1 MKKIHY
7 TDSYLLKP
15 YHPVTIHVAGAGGT
29 GSQVIPNLAR
39 MNVAFRALGHPG
51 LHVTLFDPDI
61 ITDANIARQL
71 FSEAELGQ
79 GKATAAVTRVNRF
92 FGTTWTAE
100 NCRYPVRKTQENG
113 DDRTRPA
120 NIIITCTDNTRSRLE
135 LWRLLKKYREASV
148 NNERAVY
155 YWMDFGN
162 AQTTGQVVIGTVRN
176 KIRQPASKEF
186 MPVPGMNVI
195 TEEVNYSTIEEKD
208 SGPSCSLAEALERQD
223 LYINSILAQV
233 GCDILWRMFKEGRTP
248 LHTFRADIDYAQAE
262 ALTTYGLLGIKVWI
276 CKGEVYGK
284 RELVPNSLLQTRDNS
299 RPASAGKADG
309 KKGGFRKK
317 KK

>member
-1 MKKIHY
+1 MYGTIRLITASYNNPGRNLKTYWHEKIHY

-29 GSQVIPNLAR
+29 GSQVITNLAR
-39 MNVAFRALGHPG
+39 MNVALQALGHPG
-51 LHVTLFDPDI
+51 LHVTVFDPDI
-61 ITDANIARQL
+61 ITEANIGRQL
-71 FSEAELGQ
+71 FSETELGQ

-100 NCRYPVRKTQENG
+100 NCRYPVRKTQENR

-135 LWRLLKKYREASV
+135 LWRFLKKYREASV

-162 AQTTGQVVIGTVRN
+162 AQTTGQVFIGTVRN

-233 GCDILWRMFKEGRTP
+233 GCDILWKMFKEGRTLYRGAYINLDTLRVNP
-248 LHTFRADIDYAQAE
+248 IP
-262 ALTTYGLLGIKVWI
+262 V
-276 CKGEVYGK
+276 
-284 RELVPNSLLQTRDNS
+284 
-299 RPASAGKADG
+299 
-309 KKGGFRKK
+309 
-317 KK
+317 

>member
-29 GSQVIPNLAR
+29 GSQVITNLAR
-39 MNVAFRALGHPG
+39 MNVALQALGHPG
-51 LHVTLFDPDI
+51 LHVTVFDPDI
-61 ITDANIARQL
+61 ITEANIGRQL
-71 FSEAELGQ
+71 FSETELGQ

-113 DDRTRPA
+113 DDRTRSA

-135 LWRLLKKYREASV
+135 LWRFLKKYREASV

-162 AQTTGQVVIGTVRN
+162 AQTTGQVFIGTVRN

-186 MPVPGMNVI
+186 MPGTRNECHHRGGELFHNRREGLR
-195 TEEVNYSTIEEKD
+195 TELLTSRSTGKT
-208 SGPSCSLAEALERQD
+208 GPVHQ
-223 LYINSILAQV
+223 
-233 GCDILWRMFKEGRTP
+233 
-248 LHTFRADIDYAQAE
+248 LHTGTNR
-262 ALTTYGLLGIKVWI
+262 L
-276 CKGEVYGK
+276 
-284 RELVPNSLLQTRDNS
+284 
-299 RPASAGKADG
+299 
-309 KKGGFRKK
+309 
-317 KK
+317 

>member
-29 GSQVIPNLAR
+29 GSQVIANLAR
-39 MNVAFRALGHPG
+39 MNVALQALGHPG
-51 LHVTLFDPDI
+51 LHVTVFDPDI
-61 ITDANIARQL
+61 ITEANIGRQL

-162 AQTTGQVVIGTVRN
+162 AQTTGQIVIGTVRN

-233 GCDILWRMFKEGRTP
+233 GCDILWRMFKEGRT
-248 LHTFRADIDYAQAE
+248 LYRGGIYQSGHTPGKPD
-262 ALTTYGLLGIKVWI
+262 TGIGHVKKTASLAANS
-276 CKGEVYGK
+276 CCDKGSIGIFFPIRIKPE
-284 RELVPNSLLQTRDNS
+284 PDS
-299 RPASAGKADG
+299 
-309 KKGGFRKK
+309 GFNPH
-317 KK
+317 

>member
-7 TDSYLLKP
+7 TDNYLMKP

-29 GSQVIPNLAR
+29 GAQVITNLAR
-39 MNVAFRALGHPG
+39 MNVALQALGHPG
-51 LHVTLFDPDI
+51 L
-61 ITDANIARQL
+61 
-71 FSEAELGQ
+71 
-79 GKATAAVTRVNRF
+79 
-92 FGTTWTAE
+92 
-100 NCRYPVRKTQENG
+100 RKTQENG
-113 DDRTRPA
+113 DDRTKPA

-135 LWRLLKKYREASV
+135 LWRFLKKYRETSV

-162 AQTTGQVVIGTVRN
+162 AQTTGQVFIGTVRN

-233 GCDILWRMFKEGRTP
+233 GCDILWRMFKEGRTLYRGAYINLDTLRVNP
-248 LHTFRADIDYAQAE
+248 IP
-262 ALTTYGLLGIKVWI
+262 V
-276 CKGEVYGK
+276 
-284 RELVPNSLLQTRDNS
+284 
-299 RPASAGKADG
+299 
-309 KKGGFRKK
+309 
-317 KK
+317 

>member
-7 TDSYLLKP
+7 TDNYLLKP

-29 GSQVIPNLAR
+29 GSQVIANLAR
-39 MNVAFRALGHPG
+39 MNVALQALGHPG
-51 LHVTLFDPDI
+51 LHVTVFDPDI
-61 ITDANIARQL
+61 ITEANIGRQL
-71 FSEAELGQ
+71 FSEADLGQ

-113 DDRTRPA
+113 DDRTKPA

-135 LWRLLKKYREASV
+135 LWRFLKKYRETSV

-162 AQTTGQVVIGTVRN
+162 AQTTGQVFIGTVRN

-233 GCDILWRMFKEGRTP
+233 GCDILWRMFKEGRT
-248 LHTFRADIDYAQAE
+248 LYRGHISVWTHS
-262 ALTTYGLLGIKVWI
+262 GLIRYRYKP
-276 CKGEVYGK
+276 CE
-284 RELVPNSLLQTRDNS
+284 TDS
-299 RPASAGKADG
+299 RPCRQQLLRQGKHRYFFSIRIKPEPDS
-309 KKGGFRKK
+309 GFNPH
-317 KK
+317 

>member
-7 TDSYLLKP
+7 TDNYLLKP

-29 GSQVIPNLAR
+29 GSQVITNLAR
-39 MNVAFRALGHPG
+39 MNVALQALGHPG
-51 LHVTLFDPDI
+51 LHVTVFDPDI
-61 ITDANIARQL
+61 ITEANIGRQL
-71 FSEAELGQ
+71 FSEMELGQ

-120 NIIITCTDNTRSRLE
+120 NIIITCTDNTRSRQE
-135 LWRLLKKYREASV
+135 LWRFLKKYRETSV

-162 AQTTGQVVIGTVRN
+162 AQTTGQVFIGTVRN

-233 GCDILWRMFKEGRTP
+233 GCDILWRMFKEGRTLYRGAYINLDTLRVNP
-248 LHTFRADIDYAQAE
+248 IQYRPCEKDSLPCRQQ
-262 ALTTYGLLGIKVWI
+262 LLRQ
-276 CKGEVYGK
+276 GK
-284 RELVPNSLLQTRDNS
+284 HLQFFSNPYKTG
-299 RPASAGKADG
+299 A
-309 KKGGFRKK
+309 GFRI
-317 KK
+317 

>member
-1 MKKIHY
+1 MITASYNNPGRNLKTYWHEK
-7 TDSYLLKP
+7 DSLYGQLPAETLP
-15 YHPVTIHVAGAGGT
+15 SRHHPCCGCRGT
-29 GSQVIPNLAR
+29 GSQVITNLAR
-39 MNVAFRALGHPG
+39 MNVALQALGHPG
-51 LHVTLFDPDI
+51 LHVTVFDPDI
-61 ITDANIARQL
+61 ITEANIGRQL
-71 FSEAELGQ
+71 FSETELGQ

-100 NCRYPVRKTQENG
+100 NCRYPVRKTQENR

-135 LWRLLKKYREASV
+135 LWRFLKKYREASV

-162 AQTTGQVVIGTVRN
+162 AQTTGQVFIGTVRN

-233 GCDILWRMFKEGRTP
+233 GCDILWKMFKEGRTLYRGAYINLDTLRVNP
-248 LHTFRADIDYAQAE
+248 IP
-262 ALTTYGLLGIKVWI
+262 V
-276 CKGEVYGK
+276 
-284 RELVPNSLLQTRDNS
+284 
-299 RPASAGKADG
+299 
-309 KKGGFRKK
+309 
-317 KK
+317 